1 MVMLFKN
8 IAVKN
13 GTLPIT
19 NLETK
24 QIKNN
29 IALQIRFVPQN
40 FRSQVLS
47 YINVFKLVLKLKK
60 KVMERL
66 LLTVRDNQ
74 KFNDHINT
82 IKTQVKKV
90 SPL

>member
-1 MVMLFKN
+1 MLFKN

-60 KVMERL
+60 KGYG
-66 LLTVRDNQ
+66 
-74 KFNDHINT
+74 
-82 IKTQVKKV
+82 KV
-90 SPL
+90 ITNC

>member
-40 FRSQVLS
+40 FRSQFLS

-60 KVMERL
+60 RL
-66 LLTVRDNQ
+66 WKGYYKLLE
-74 KFNDHINT
+74 T
-82 IKTQVKKV
+82 IKSLTTT
-90 SPL
+90 

>member
-60 KVMERL
+60 RL
-66 LLTVRDNQ
+66 WKGYYKLLE
-74 KFNDHINT
+74 T
-82 IKTQVKKV
+82 IKSLTTT
-90 SPL
+90 

>member
-1 MVMLFKN
+1 MVMFFKN
-8 IAVKN
+8 IAVKD

-60 KVMERL
+60 RL
-66 LLTVRDNQ
+66 W
-74 KFNDHINT
+74 KGYY
-82 IKTQVKKV
+82 
-90 SPL
+90 

>member
-60 KVMERL
+60 KGYG
-66 LLTVRDNQ
+66 
-74 KFNDHINT
+74 
-82 IKTQVKKV
+82 KV
-90 SPL
+90 ITNY

>member
-60 KVMERL
+60 KGYG
-66 LLTVRDNQ
+66 
-74 KFNDHINT
+74 
-82 IKTQVKKV
+82 KV
-90 SPL
+90 ITNC

>member
-40 FRSQVLS
+40 FRSQVIS

-60 KVMERL
+60 RL
-66 LLTVRDNQ
+66 WKGYYKLLE
-74 KFNDHINT
+74 T
-82 IKTQVKKV
+82 IKSLTTT
-90 SPL
+90 